1 MSRRVLVASAAL
13 AMLIVT
19 LIVTVLEADG
29 DVIGIA
35 FL

>member
-1 MSRRVLVASAAL
+1 MLRRVLVASAAL
-13 AMLIVT
+13 AM